1 VTRHHLLTVWNPA
14 YEQDAMELHLRVLR
28 EAVRRYRESD
38 GDEEAENQVFV
49 WWGKVRS
56 ANRYQELP
64 HIEQVL
70 ALDAELATHGAEAE
84 THLYL
89 TDYRSLYVAHVGEVT
104 RDDPRDDEGERDHVP
119 AYYAKQQRTCDCWFR
134 LWEIRRLVT
143 DDTLSVVAELQNL
156 RNVRYHDRPVSIYGG
171 MIELPLV
178 VTESE
183 DVQWFEHEVRDR
195 LTDGKFWV
203 EFDAER
209 VGIGMLERELRENL
223 FGDTAWEAFDPATR
237 SFIAAGEKIWR
248 DHAADPAFDFS
259 PVIVEFGKA
268 LEVRCNWALRQALQ
282 GAPPEV
288 RVVNIDGKSVDLGRG
303 PLLSLGQLARVLGES
318 QPVNERCR
326 RRLQGGDWFAASVP
340 PILDALSK
348 LLNPGSHSA
357 RVDRDAAGQ
366 WRRQLMGVGCEGEF
380 VRLGRVRVK

>member
-1 VTRHHLLTVWNPA
+1 VPRHHLLTLWNPA
-14 YEQDAMELHLRVLR
+14 YRDDAMEAHLAILR
-28 EAVRRYRESD
+28 DGVRRYREASR
-38 GDEEAENQVFV
+38 DEDAEDRVFV

-56 ANRYQELP
+56 SSRYQELP
-64 HIEQVL
+64 HLDQIL
-70 ALDAELATHGAEAE
+70 ALDTELAQEGAEAE

-89 TDYRSLYVAHVGEVT
+89 TDYRSLYVAHVGEIA
-104 RDDPRDDEGERDHVP
+104 RDDPQADEAERAHVP
-119 AYYAKQQRTCDCWFR
+119 EYYARQGLTCDCWFR
-134 LWEIRRLVT
+134 LWDIRRLIT
-143 DDTLSVVAELQNL
+143 DDTPSVVAELKKL

-171 MIELPLV
+171 MVELPLL

-183 DVQWFEHEVRDR
+183 EVRWFDREVRDR

-209 VGIGMLERELRENL
+209 VGIGLLERELRENL
-223 FGDTAWEAFDPATR
+223 FGDPAWEAFDPATR

-268 LEVRCNWALRQALQ
+268 LEVRCNWVLRQALQ

-288 RVVNIDGKSVDLGRG
+288 RVVNVDGKSTDVTRG
-303 PLLSLGQLARVLGES
+303 TLLPLGQLARVLGDS
-318 QPVNERCR
+318 QAVNERCR
-326 RRLQGGDWFAASVP
+326 RKLKSGDWFSASVP
-340 PILDALSK
+340 PILDALAK
-348 LLNPGSHSA
+348 LRNPGSHSA
-357 RVDRDAAGQ
+357 RVDREAAGQ

-380 VRLGRVRVK
+380 VRLARVT